1 MIVTKQYKTSTVT
14 LAKITRTEWD
24 VGIVP
29 TLKECATT
37 GGEAFL
43 VCVYERDVDVV
54 SMLPITNWN
63 ISKLQLT

>member
-29 TLKECATT
+29 TLKECAPT
-37 GGEAFL
+37 GGAFL
-43 VCVYERDVDVV
+43 VCVYERDVDLV
-54 SMLPITNWN
+54 SMLPITNFN